1 MNKKLIAA
9 ILAATTALSA
19 APFALAEND
28 ENTNDKV
35 EIAFNVGDSIL
46 FHCVHTHIA
55 AGIIYGNQRTYGSVH
70 NKKRNNTRKCG
81 KSATI

>member
-46 FHCVHTHIA
+46 KIN
-55 AGIIYGNQRTYGSVH
+55 GIETEVETPYVTEKHYIGTVKS
-70 NKKRNNTRKCG
+70 NNRGFWC
-81 KSATI
+81 KS

>member
-9 ILAATTALSA
+9 ILATTAALSA

-46 FHCVHTHIA
+46 KIN
-55 AGIIYGNQRTYGSVH
+55 GIETEVETPYVTE
-70 NKKRNNTRKCG
+70 NNT
-81 KSATI
+81 T

>member
-35 EIAFNVGDSIL
+35 EIAFNVCNRKQHYIGTVKS
-46 FHCVHTHIA
+46 
-55 AGIIYGNQRTYGSVH
+55 
-70 NKKRNNTRKCG
+70 NNRGFWC
-81 KSATI
+81 KS

>member
-9 ILAATTALSA
+9 ILAAITALSA
-19 APFALAEND
+19 APFAPEND

-46 FHCVHTHIA
+46 KIN
-55 AGIIYGNQRTYGSVH
+55 GIETEVETPYVTE
-70 NKKRNNTRKCG
+70 NNTTLVPLRVITEAFGAKVITG
-81 KSATI
+81 R